1 MGEAASDDK
10 ADGGDVKGGHG
21 VFRSASA
28 GIGVTPNDMVAFSGA
43 TSTVRNAYKIHDL
56 VGSYRHL
63 GRKLT
68 KSVG

>member
-1 MGEAASDDK
+1 MGEAASNDDK
-10 ADGGDVKGGHG
+10 GANGGDSVKGGGHG

-56 VGSYRHL
+56 VSSYGHL
-63 GRKLT
+63 GQ
-68 KSVG
+68 

>member
-1 MGEAASDDK
+1 MGEAASNDDK
-10 ADGGDVKGGHG
+10 ANGGSDVKGGGHG

-63 GRKLT
+63 GQ
-68 KSVG
+68 